1 MRLRSNIL
9 NGYSSQ
15 AIDKNGGVLTLPL
28 LLVNSTPTLP
38 LEAASKQY
46 VDSLIDNID
55 ASRITGVFQAARL
68 PALNGTDVTSSGG
81 GVLTLSDTGVVAGT
95 YTKVN
100 VDSKGRVTGGSQ
112 LTAGDIPVF
121 SFNKLTNR
129 PTTLVGYGITDGI
142 SINGGTFTGSLLL
155 NTTPTLGAHAANKE
169 YVDARVASIAGTGD
183 FVYKTG
189 DILAKSTNT
198 AQTGF
203 LRANGSKVSKV
214 TYSALYTAIQNT
226 FDWVRR
232 SGIERP
238 WRHQYQKDFTG
249 ALTLTN
255 SDIQV
260 ASGGAPKFVFM
271 TKNRA
276 YYAAGTT
283 FFTSD
288 FDGNGTPNQLTTV
301 SVGSLAVIPTVY
313 FLGKNRVWCFYINT
327 SSPSTNAMY
336 SAPINNDGTI
346 GQFQLYSSP
355 QGTINNTT
363 KVVRV
368 GTRFYFF
375 TPTGPGLDHS
385 YANIAANEDIGAFNG
400 LGVISGTAGLNN
412 LIDVF
417 VIENKL
423 YALTCTNS
431 SGTMVYTPYYATIN
445 EDSTISSWTAGPT
458 LSLPAR
464 SGSFGIWQEHSL
476 VLTTKTAIQFLYQTN
491 DDSYGGRLLGNQ
503 LTVNSSGVPV
513 SWSAQSVID
522 AYNSFYYGKAINEGF
537 ISKNAFYIFG
547 SYNAGYQ
554 AVRKLSF
561 NGVSTDYSSFYDGT
575 DTGSDPNNFYI
586 PSLASE
592 EKAGLYWYIK
602 H

>member
-68 PALNGTDVTSSGG
+68 PALNGADVTSSGG

-238 WRHQYQKDFTG
+238 WRCLLYT
-249 ALTLTN
+249 
-255 SDIQV
+255 
-260 ASGGAPKFVFM
+260 
-271 TKNRA
+271 
-276 YYAAGTT
+276 
-283 FFTSD
+283 
-288 FDGNGTPNQLTTV
+288 
-301 SVGSLAVIPTVY
+301 
-313 FLGKNRVWCFYINT
+313 
-327 SSPSTNAMY
+327 SPS
-336 SAPINNDGTI
+336 PRD
-346 GQFQLYSSP
+346 
-355 QGTINNTT
+355 
-363 KVVRV
+363 
-368 GTRFYFF
+368 
-375 TPTGPGLDHS
+375 
-385 YANIAANEDIGAFNG
+385 
-400 LGVISGTAGLNN
+400 
-412 LIDVF
+412 
-417 VIENKL
+417 
-423 YALTCTNS
+423 
-431 SGTMVYTPYYATIN
+431 
-445 EDSTISSWTAGPT
+445 
-458 LSLPAR
+458 
-464 SGSFGIWQEHSL
+464 
-476 VLTTKTAIQFLYQTN
+476 
-491 DDSYGGRLLGNQ
+491 
-503 LTVNSSGVPV
+503 
-513 SWSAQSVID
+513 
-522 AYNSFYYGKAINEGF
+522 
-537 ISKNAFYIFG
+537 
-547 SYNAGYQ
+547 
-554 AVRKLSF
+554 
-561 NGVSTDYSSFYDGT
+561 
-575 DTGSDPNNFYI
+575 
-586 PSLASE
+586 
-592 EKAGLYWYIK
+592 
-602 H
+602 